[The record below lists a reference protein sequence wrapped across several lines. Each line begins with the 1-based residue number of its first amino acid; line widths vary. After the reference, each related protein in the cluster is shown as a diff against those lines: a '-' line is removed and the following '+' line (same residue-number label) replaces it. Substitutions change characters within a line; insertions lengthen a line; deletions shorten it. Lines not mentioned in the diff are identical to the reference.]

1 MSGIF
6 IRLATDKDA
15 TNLPDIEQSAGKAF
29 LAIPGLEWIAD
40 DEVISAEHHQIYIDE
55 GTVWVALS
63 GKRRIGFVTTA
74 RYEDALHIL
83 ELAVESGHQ
92 GHGVGRRLLEKA
104 KDYALE
110 NGLPALT
117 LTTFRDLPFNELFYH
132 KLGYRTLEAAD
143 LSERLAD
150 ILETEIDNGL
160 PGDRRC
166 AMRLDL

>member
-1 MSGIF
+1 MSGIV

-15 TNLPDIEQSAGKAF
+15 TSLPDIERSAGKAF
-29 LAIPGLEWIAD
+29 LTIPGLEWIAG
-40 DEVISAEHHQIYIDE
+40 DEVMPAEHHQIYIDE
-55 GTVWVALS
+55 GTAWVALS
-63 GKRRIGFVTTA
+63 GKRHIGFVTTA

-92 GHGVGRRLLEKA
+92 GKGVGRRLLETA
-104 KDYALE
+104 KDYAIE

-117 LTTFRDLPFNELFYH
+117 LTTFRDLPFNELFYR

-150 ILETEIDNGL
+150 ILDTEIDNGL

>member
-1 MSGIF
+1 MPGLF
-6 IRLATDKDA
+6 IRLATDEDA
-15 TNLPDIEQSAGKAF
+15 ANLPDIERSAGRAF

-40 DEVISAEHHQIYIDE
+40 DKVMSAEQHQIHIDE

-63 GKRRIGFVTTA
+63 GERRIGFVTTA
-74 RYEDALHIL
+74 RDEDALHIL

-92 GHGVGRRLLEKA
+92 GHGVGRRLLDTA
-104 KDYALE
+104 KDYALD
-110 NGLPALT
+110 NGLPALA
-117 LTTFRDLPFNELFYH
+117 LTTFRNLPFNELFYR

>member
-1 MSGIF
+1 MPGLF
-6 IRLATDKDA
+6 IRLATDEDA
-15 TNLPDIEQSAGKAF
+15 ANLPDIERSAGRAF

-40 DEVISAEHHQIYIDE
+40 DEVMSAEQHQIHIDE

-63 GKRRIGFVTTA
+63 GERRIGFVTTA

-92 GHGVGRRLLEKA
+92 GHGVGRRLLDTA
-104 KDYALE
+104 KDYALD
-110 NGLPALT
+110 NGLPALA
-117 LTTFRDLPFNELFYH
+117 LTTFRNLPFNELFYR